1 MHDYLPLLAKLPI
14 VIAALVWA
22 VRELVL
28 LKRDEGH
35 QRQAS
40 ADTETGETTP

>member
-22 VRELVL
+22 VRELIL
-28 LKRDEGH
+28 LRRDDQDDGE
-35 QRQAS
+35 RS
-40 ADTETGETTP
+40 EDSKTGDQTA